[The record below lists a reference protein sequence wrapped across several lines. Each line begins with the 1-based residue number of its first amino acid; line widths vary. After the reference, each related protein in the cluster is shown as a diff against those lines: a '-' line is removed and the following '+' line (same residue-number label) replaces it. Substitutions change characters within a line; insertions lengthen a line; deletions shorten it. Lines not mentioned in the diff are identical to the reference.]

1 MPPLIKRGEYRKVSI
16 KHILLAVK
24 FLDIKKPPKTVAFKT
39 GGGKEGRTPDLC
51 NAIATLYQ
59 LSYTP
64 KGHEGYYTQ
73 IYTKSKRKMK
83 KVYFSTSSSVT
94 IS

>member
-1 MPPLIKRGEYRKVSI
+1 MLPNSFLKDNAEARVKIKALENKG
-16 KHILLAVK
+16 
-24 FLDIKKPPKTVAFKT
+24 FFN

-64 KGHEGYYTQ
+64 KGHGVYYTQ
-73 IYTKSKRKMK
+73 IYLNCKRKMK

-94 IS
+94 ISYAL

>member
-1 MPPLIKRGEYRKVSI
+1 MVNGDF
-16 KHILLAVK
+16 HIEPKIHHKSLYNLA
-24 FLDIKKPPKTVAFKT
+24 FIASFQARKKPVSNGLNLN

-64 KGHEGYYTQ
+64 KGHTRYYTQ
-73 IYTKSKRKMK
+73 
-83 KVYFSTSSSVT
+83 F
-94 IS
+94 

>member
-1 MPPLIKRGEYRKVSI
+1 MLPNSFLEDNAEARVKIKALENTG
-16 KHILLAVK
+16 
-24 FLDIKKPPKTVAFKT
+24 FLN

-64 KGHEGYYTQ
+64 KGHRLYYTQ
-73 IYTKSKRKMK
+73 IYTKSKK
-83 KVYFSTSSSVT
+83 KIKITNKLFLNL
-94 IS
+94 